1 MKIQSLS
8 DIKELTPEL
17 IAVLEEAG
25 ITTLNDLAILT
36 PKELV
41 DLTGMSE
48 SKAKKVIEKARKNMV
63 HGIKVRTAL
72 EYLEERKKVDKITTG
87 SKNLDTLLGGGIET
101 GAITEMFGE
110 YGSGKSQL
118 AHQLAVNVQLPR
130 EKGGL
135 EGKAIFVDT
144 ENTFRPERIIEMA
157 TALGL
162 EPEKVLENI
171 YVIKVM
177 NSSQQILANEQ
188 IKNLLAEDPNIRL
201 LIIDSLTS
209 HFRFEYVGRGAL
221 AERQQKLAQYLK
233 ELHEFSQLFNIAI
246 YVTNQVQTRPDIFF
260 GDPTRPVGGHVLAH
274 SSTYRIYLRRAK
286 GNKRIARVVDAPNL
300 PESETTFKIT
310 REGIRD

>member
-144 ENTFRPERIIEMA
+144 ENTFRPERIVEMA

-246 YVTNQVQTRPDIFF
+246 YVTNQVQARPDIFF

-274 SSTYRIYLRRAK
+274 SATYRIYLRRAK